1 MISSSEFIKGYTK
14 IIICAYLFRQRDYL
28 YNIVKNIKNGE
39 WYVKISNSSALI
51 AIKEM
56 EKDSL
61 VSYDIEI
68 SIQNQERKYY
78 ALTEKGKNFYLSNR
92 NYYIKSL
99 HLLQIMIGD
108 DYENRISNNK
118 KKSKK

>member
-1 MISSSEFIKGYTK
+1 
-14 IIICAYLFRQRDYL
+14 
-28 YNIVKNIKNGE
+28 
-39 WYVKISNSSALI
+39 
-51 AIKEM
+51 M

-68 SIQNQERKYY
+68 STQNQERKYY
-78 ALTEKGKNFYLSNR
+78 TLTEKDKNFYLSNR

-108 DYENRISNNK
+108 DYEN
-118 KKSKK
+118 

>member
-1 MISSSEFIKGYTK
+1 M
-14 IIICAYLFRQRDYL
+14 
-28 YNIVKNIKNGE
+28 
-39 WYVKISNSSALI
+39 
-51 AIKEM
+51 
-56 EKDSL
+56 
-61 VSYDIEI
+61 SYDIEI
-68 SIQNQERKYY
+68 STQNQERKYY
-78 ALTEKGKNFYLSNR
+78 ALTEKDKNFYLSNR

>member
-1 MISSSEFIKGYTK
+1 
-14 IIICAYLFRQRDYL
+14 
-28 YNIVKNIKNGE
+28 
-39 WYVKISNSSALI
+39 
-51 AIKEM
+51 M

-108 DYENRISNNK
+108 DY
-118 KKSKK
+118 

>member
-1 MISSSEFIKGYTK
+1 
-14 IIICAYLFRQRDYL
+14 
-28 YNIVKNIKNGE
+28 
-39 WYVKISNSSALI
+39 
-51 AIKEM
+51 M

-78 ALTEKGKNFYLSNR
+78 VLTEKDKNFYLSNR

-108 DYENRISNNK
+108 DYEN
-118 KKSKK
+118 

>member
-1 MISSSEFIKGYTK
+1 
-14 IIICAYLFRQRDYL
+14 
-28 YNIVKNIKNGE
+28 
-39 WYVKISNSSALI
+39 
-51 AIKEM
+51 M

-68 SIQNQERKYY
+68 STQNQERKYY
-78 ALTEKGKNFYLSNR
+78 ALAEKGKNFYLSNR

-108 DYENRISNNK
+108 DYENWILNNK
-118 KKSKK
+118 KKSKKWVKKQEDYR

>member
-1 MISSSEFIKGYTK
+1 
-14 IIICAYLFRQRDYL
+14 
-28 YNIVKNIKNGE
+28 
-39 WYVKISNSSALI
+39 
-51 AIKEM
+51 M

-61 VSYDIEI
+61 VFYDIEI
-68 SIQNQERKYY
+68 STQNQERKYY

-118 KKSKK
+118 KKSKKWVKKQEDYRWKNRWRVYSNLFWWL

>member
-1 MISSSEFIKGYTK
+1 
-14 IIICAYLFRQRDYL
+14 
-28 YNIVKNIKNGE
+28 
-39 WYVKISNSSALI
+39 
-51 AIKEM
+51 M

-68 SIQNQERKYY
+68 STQNQERKYY
-78 ALTEKGKNFYLSNR
+78 ALAEKGKNFYLSNR

-108 DYENRISNNK
+108 DYEN
-118 KKSKK
+118 

>member
-1 MISSSEFIKGYTK
+1 M
-14 IIICAYLFRQRDYL
+14 
-28 YNIVKNIKNGE
+28 
-39 WYVKISNSSALI
+39 YVKISNSSALI

-68 SIQNQERKYY
+68 STQNQERKYY
-78 ALTEKGKNFYLSNR
+78 ALTEKDKNFYLSNR

-108 DYENRISNNK
+108 DYEN
-118 KKSKK
+118 

>member
-1 MISSSEFIKGYTK
+1 
-14 IIICAYLFRQRDYL
+14 
-28 YNIVKNIKNGE
+28 
-39 WYVKISNSSALI
+39 
-51 AIKEM
+51 M
-56 EKDSL
+56 ENDSL

-68 SIQNQERKYY
+68 STQNQERKYY

-108 DYENRISNNK
+108 DYEN
-118 KKSKK
+118 